1 MPKLF
6 IAFASA
12 MLLLASSS
20 IWTGVGKTK
29 TSVPAHT
36 NLHQEEA
43 ALR

>member
-12 MLLLASSS
+12 MLLLANSS
-20 IWTGVGKTK
+20 TGVGKTK